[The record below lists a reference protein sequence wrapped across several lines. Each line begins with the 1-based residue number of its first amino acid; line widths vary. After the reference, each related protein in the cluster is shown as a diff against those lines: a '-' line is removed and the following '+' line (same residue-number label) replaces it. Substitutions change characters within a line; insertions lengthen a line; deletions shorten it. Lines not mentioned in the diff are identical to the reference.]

1 MAKYNG
7 MGWHKQSVRHS
18 NARKYGK
25 AGGTYSRVDINK
37 LGISQF
43 NKKGLSD
50 YQLQLIDKA
59 SSHKT
64 NSRLAGDLT
73 PTEKETLTKLI
84 QLRFPKEAS
93 QSYID
98 EWADRIHYLRAWRSA
113 DSYTR
118 MALKKANPYNFPLE
132 INQYVLDKNGDLAT
146 DGEIM
151 KYFANPKQ
159 AKKEGY
165 ILKTRSD

>member
-7 MGWHKQSVRHS
+7 SGWHFQSVRHS

-25 AGGTYSRVDINK
+25 AGGKYADINK

-50 YQLQLIDKA
+50 YQLELIAKA
-59 SSHKT
+59 SSYKT
-64 NSRLAGDLT
+64 NNRILADLT
-73 PTEKETLTKLI
+73 EREEETLKKLI
-84 QLRFPKEAS
+84 EIRFPKEAS

-98 EWADRIHYLRAWRSA
+98 EWADRIHYKRAWRSA
-113 DSYTR
+113 DTYTKK
-118 MALKKANPYNFPLE
+118 ALKEADPFNFPLE
-132 INQYVLDKNGDLAT
+132 INQDVVYKDDRICND
-146 DGEIM
+146 DEIM
-151 KYFANPKQ
+151 RYFANPKQ

-165 ILKTRSD
+165 ELKNKNR